1 METVK
6 KFFPTRKCKDSFN
19 FEHVW
24 SLAIF
29 PKNVKLRSQPLNTLL
44 VLIKHDTQYSK
55 SLIIVI
61 RKRRRRSETYEA
73 AELNEVQLVKTSI
86 KEQNGSA
93 KLKQAMFLSNNCQL
107 KFSRRRKETRA
118 ASILTSFRI
127 VIKVEWCTETLS
139 FHTVIWKVSKK
150 HIDVICFT
158 HFPQSNKT

>member
-1 METVK
+1 MVTCDFSKECEIAVSTSQYTASAHKARYAVFQVANNCYPEAQK
-6 KFFPTRKCKDSFN
+6 
-19 FEHVW
+19 
-24 SLAIF
+24 A
-29 PKNVKLRSQPLNTLL
+29 LRNLL
-44 VLIKHDTQYSK
+44 SNRIKRGT
-55 SLIIVI
+55 
-61 RKRRRRSETYEA
+61 T
-73 AELNEVQLVKTSI
+73 VKTSI

-93 KLKQAMFLSNNCQL
+93 KLKQAMFLPNNCQL

>member
-1 METVK
+1 MVTCDFSKECEIAVSTSQYTASAHKARYAVFQVANNCYPEAQK
-6 KFFPTRKCKDSFN
+6 
-19 FEHVW
+19 
-24 SLAIF
+24 A
-29 PKNVKLRSQPLNTLL
+29 LRNLL
-44 VLIKHDTQYSK
+44 SNRIKRGT
-55 SLIIVI
+55 
-61 RKRRRRSETYEA
+61 T
-73 AELNEVQLVKTSI
+73 VKTSI

-93 KLKQAMFLSNNCQL
+93 KLKQAMFLSSNCQL

>member
-1 METVK
+1 MVTCDFSKECEIAVSTSQYTASTHKARYAVFQIANNCYPKAQKALRNLLSNRIKRGTTCENIHKGAKWEREIETGDV
-6 KFFPTRKCKDSFN
+6 
-19 FEHVW
+19 
-24 SLAIF
+24 
-29 PKNVKLRSQPLNTLL
+29 PL
-44 VLIKHDTQYSK
+44 
-55 SLIIVI
+55 
-61 RKRRRRSETYEA
+61 
-73 AELNEVQLVKTSI
+73 
-86 KEQNGSA
+86 
-93 KLKQAMFLSNNCQL
+93 NNCQL

>member
-1 METVK
+1 MVTCDFSKECEIAVSTSQYTASAHKARYAVFQVANNCYPEAQK
-6 KFFPTRKCKDSFN
+6 
-19 FEHVW
+19 
-24 SLAIF
+24 A
-29 PKNVKLRSQPLNTLL
+29 LRNLL
-44 VLIKHDTQYSK
+44 SNRIKRGT
-55 SLIIVI
+55 
-61 RKRRRRSETYEA
+61 T
-73 AELNEVQLVKTSI
+73 VKTSI

-150 HIDVICFT
+150 HIDVICLT
-158 HFPQSNKT
+158 HFPQSKKT

>member
-1 METVK
+1 MVTCDFSKECEIAVSTSQYTASAHKARYAVFQIANNCYPEAQKALRNLLSNRIKRGTTCENIHKGAKWEREIETGDV
-6 KFFPTRKCKDSFN
+6 
-19 FEHVW
+19 
-24 SLAIF
+24 
-29 PKNVKLRSQPLNTLL
+29 
-44 VLIKHDTQYSK
+44 
-55 SLIIVI
+55 
-61 RKRRRRSETYEA
+61 
-73 AELNEVQLVKTSI
+73 
-86 KEQNGSA
+86 
-93 KLKQAMFLSNNCQL
+93 LSNNCQL